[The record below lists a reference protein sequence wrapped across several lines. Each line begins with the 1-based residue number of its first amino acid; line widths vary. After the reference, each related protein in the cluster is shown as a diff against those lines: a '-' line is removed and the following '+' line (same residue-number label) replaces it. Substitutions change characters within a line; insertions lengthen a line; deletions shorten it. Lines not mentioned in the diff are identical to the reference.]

1 MVPGCSRPAGAVSHR
16 RQRVVQGLP
25 YESISVEVCA
35 WHPSILTT
43 VYSRYIFYTIEF
55 EFDPRKS
62 RSNKKKHGID
72 FDEAQ
77 ALWDD
82 LDLIVVPARTSD
94 EPRYLVVGRIGE
106 THWSGVITYR
116 EDRIRIISVRRSR
129 DEEIEIYES

>member
-1 MVPGCSRPAGAVSHR
+1 MVGSSPPYALANPPSQINKC
-16 RQRVVQGLP
+16 QRVNPVP
-25 YESISVEVCA
+25 I
-35 WHPSILTT
+35 WHPSKSCSTLTT
-43 VYSRYIFYTIEF
+43 VYYRYIFYTMEF

-62 RSNKKKHGID
+62 RSNKKKHGIG

-94 EPRYLVVGRIGE
+94 EPRYLVVGRIGK

-116 EDRIRIISVRRSR
+116 EDRVRIISVRRSR
-129 DEEIEIYES
+129 DEEIGIYES